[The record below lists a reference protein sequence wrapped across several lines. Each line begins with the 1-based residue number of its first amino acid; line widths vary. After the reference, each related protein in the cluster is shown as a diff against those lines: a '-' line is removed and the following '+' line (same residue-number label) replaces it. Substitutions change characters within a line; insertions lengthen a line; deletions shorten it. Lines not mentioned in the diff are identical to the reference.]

1 MNENDGAS
9 QAPNIFYLDKI
20 YSIKKQ
26 LQVFD
31 ILQAIHPTHSERLF
45 LVGFLKYAGYSCDEV
60 CDIIDKH
67 CEWSDYNHDISAY
80 QVATVFGQ
88 PHRTGNGNGNG
99 GTHRRARKWQLT
111 PAEEYRCK
119 YYRTLASHRE
129 LQRFARENGVPVYDS
144 APELEFNPTKMEMKK

>member
-1 MNENDGAS
+1 MNVNGEGAS
-9 QAPNIFYLDKI
+9 KAPNIFYLDKI
-20 YSIKKQ
+20 YSTNKQ
-26 LQVFD
+26 IQVFD
-31 ILQAIHPTHSERLF
+31 ILQAMHPTHAERLW
-45 LVGFLKYAGYSCDEV
+45 LAGFLKYASYSCDEV
-60 CDIIDKH
+60 CDIIDAH
-67 CEWSDYNHDISAY
+67 CEWSDYDPDITAY
-80 QVATVFGQ
+80 QVATVFQQ
-88 PHRTGNGNGNG
+88 PHRTGNGNG